1 MAFANQYGVCFFFKT
16 DSNNKYIAGISN
28 RFVVYKQCVLHLPA
42 AWHAAKELRSAD
54 HSHLM
59 VGQSSNNRIHT
70 HVNKNYFA
78 IDAPLVRLVLNR
90 PFVDICRECS
100 SSRTSSGTIF
110 RSGAGI
116 LLKCQFRDSL
126 LMKCPIAMHRDIPGS
141 AAPGFS
147 T

>member
-1 MAFANQYGVCFFFKT
+1 MYNHIFVFALFFRFLSLLFGWMKGGGLILYAAVAFANQYGVCSFFKT

-78 IDAPLVRLVLNR
+78 IDAL
-90 PFVDICRECS
+90 S
-100 SSRTSSGTIF
+100 Y
-110 RSGAGI
+110 
-116 LLKCQFRDSL
+116 
-126 LMKCPIAMHRDIPGS
+126 
-141 AAPGFS
+141 
-147 T
+147 

>member
-1 MAFANQYGVCFFFKT
+1 MQPHICICTILPFFITVVRMDERGRAYFIRGCGLCKPVWSLFFFKT

-70 HVNKNYFA
+70 H
-78 IDAPLVRLVLNR
+78 
-90 PFVDICRECS
+90 
-100 SSRTSSGTIF
+100 T
-110 RSGAGI
+110 
-116 LLKCQFRDSL
+116 
-126 LMKCPIAMHRDIPGS
+126 
-141 AAPGFS
+141 
-147 T
+147 